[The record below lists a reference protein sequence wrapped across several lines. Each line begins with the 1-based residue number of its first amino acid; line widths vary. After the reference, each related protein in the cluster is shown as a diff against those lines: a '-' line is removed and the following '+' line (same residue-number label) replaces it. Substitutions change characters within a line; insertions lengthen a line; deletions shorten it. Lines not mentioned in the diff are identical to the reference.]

1 MILDPKVM
9 SDRKKLK
16 LKLPVFW
23 SPMKSAKTWK
33 VESIFFKL
41 DSVSM
46 IACEQIV
53 LENKIDKITHKHLFF
68 TINFFRYAE
77 DKKKR
82 GNNLFIL
89 PFSGLCV

>member
-1 MILDPKVM
+1 LILDNKVM
-9 SDRKKLK
+9 SDLKKLN

-41 DSVSM
+41 DSVSI

-53 LENKIDKITHKHLFF
+53 LENKIEEIIHKHLFF
-68 TINFFRYAE
+68 TINFF
-77 DKKKR
+77 
-82 GNNLFIL
+82 
-89 PFSGLCV
+89 